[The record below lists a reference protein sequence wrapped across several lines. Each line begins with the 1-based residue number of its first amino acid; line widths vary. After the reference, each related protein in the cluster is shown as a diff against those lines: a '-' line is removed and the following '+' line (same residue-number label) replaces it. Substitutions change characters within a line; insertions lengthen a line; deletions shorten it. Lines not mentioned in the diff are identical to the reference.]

1 MLWLDWLI
9 VAIVGYGLVTG
20 WWNGLVRTLLNVV
33 ALGAAFILT
42 PVVRP
47 FAHGLVEL
55 VVQGSPLLQGWFASV
70 VSFLLIYVGLS
81 VIGLVWTRFLAK
93 GAIRQTDKVVGM
105 LVGGALSLL
114 VVVVPLALILAVPVL
129 AKAPAVQQT
138 FASSKLIPY
147 LLPMAPAL
155 QNVAN
160 SWLHPT
166 APGQRQPKAPAA
178 PQQKPPKPGANKRA

>member
-33 ALGAAFILT
+33 ALGAAFIFT

-47 FAHGLVEL
+47 FANGLVEL

-160 SWLHPT
+160 SWLHPAT
-166 APGQRQPKAPAA
+166 PEPSKAPST